1 LVRFFNANGMAV
13 VKSIT
18 NIEIENKSKL
28 IDLPINKI
36 PKQRISRLEYWIM
49 KLEI

>member
-1 LVRFFNANGMAV
+1 MAA
-13 VKSIT
+13 VKSTT
-18 NIEIENKSKL
+18 NIEIENKSKS

-36 PKQRISRLEYWIM
+36 PKQRISKLGYWIM